1 MHDEMPGFFPG
12 RPGGEHDEPLLDMIL
27 ERRPIPP
34 GAPPEFHGLARVLA
48 AVAGPAEPGDLAG
61 QDAAHAAFTRL
72 ASRPGTSHAA
82 LRSARRSLSERPARG
97 RLPQAAALAVA
108 ARPVGGWLADR
119 YGGPGESE
127 RLLGKALRGRR
138 DRVVLATKFGMTMSD
153 GVERRGTRE
162 YMRRS
167 IEGSLR
173 RLQTDYVD
181 LYQHHEEDTGTPLE
195 ETFAALDEL
204 ADEGKILAY
213 GTSNYRPETLER
225 ARPTAGT
232 AYVSEQSEYSWLD
245 RRAEADLL
253 PTCERLGLCFIPH
266 SPIGSGLLTGTV
278 RRDRPPA
285 EGTRLHGHHI
295 SEQELERVERLT
307 AWAEAHG
314 VSLLEVAIG
323 GLAAVSPVATVIP
336 GATKPEQVRA
346 NAAAGE
352 WVPTEEELNE
362 LRAVA

>member
-1 MHDEMPGFFPG
+1 VRVRKLGPLEVSVVGLGCISFGRRLDE
-12 RPGGEHDEPLLDMIL
+12 
-27 ERRPIPP
+27 
-34 GAPPEFHGLARVLA
+34 A
-48 AVAGPAEPGDLAG
+48 ATKAVV
-61 QDAAHAAFTRL
+61 DAAL
-72 ASRPGTSHAA
+72 D
-82 LRSARRSLSERPARG
+82 
-97 RLPQAAALAVA
+97 
-108 ARPVGGWLADR
+108 VGVTFFDTADR

-127 RLLGKALRGRR
+127 RLLGNVLRGRR
-138 DRVVLATKFGMTMSD
+138 DQVVLATKFGMTMGD
-153 GVERRGTRE
+153 GVERRGTRD
-162 YMRRS
+162 YMRHS

-173 RLQTDYVD
+173 RLQTDHLD

-204 ADEGKILAY
+204 VAEGKTLAY

-225 ARPTAGT
+225 ARSIAGP
-232 AYVSEQSEYSWLD
+232 AYISEQSEYSWLD

-253 PTCERLGLCFIPH
+253 PACEHLGLCFIPH

-285 EGTRLHGHHI
+285 EGTRLRGHHI
-295 SEQELERVERLT
+295 SEHDLERVERLV

-336 GATKPEQVRA
+336 GATKPDQVRA

>member
-1 MHDEMPGFFPG
+1 MIADPARRYGCRVRVRKLGLLEVSVVGLGCNNLGRRVDEAGTK
-12 RPGGEHDEPLLDMIL
+12 
-27 ERRPIPP
+27 
-34 GAPPEFHGLARVLA
+34 
-48 AVAGPAEPGDLAG
+48 AVV
-61 QDAAHAAFTRL
+61 DAAL
-72 ASRPGTSHAA
+72 D
-82 LRSARRSLSERPARG
+82 
-97 RLPQAAALAVA
+97 
-108 ARPVGGWLADR
+108 VGVTFFDTADR

-127 RLLGKALRGRR
+127 RLLGKVLRSRR
-138 DRVVLATKFGMTMSD
+138 DLVVLATKFGMTMGD

-162 YMRRS
+162 YMRHS

-173 RLQTDYVD
+173 RLQTDHVD
-181 LYQHHEEDTGTPLE
+181 LYQHHEEDPGTPLE
-195 ETFAALDEL
+195 ETFAGLDEL
-204 ADEGKILAY
+204 VDEGKILAY

-225 ARPTAGT
+225 AGSIAGP

-245 RRAEADLL
+245 RRAEAELL
-253 PTCERLGLCFIPH
+253 PTCERLGLGFIPH
-266 SPIGSGLLTGTV
+266 SPIGSGLLTGTI

-285 EGTRLHGHHI
+285 EGTRLYGHDI
-295 SEQELERVERLT
+295 SEKDLEVAESL
-307 AWAEAHG
+307 ADWAEAHG

-362 LRAVA
+362 LGAVA